1 MMLAIN
7 IPYALSQVVQL
18 VGAGLAAFLFFLLGE
33 KVSGSLQTGEAK
45 KRMSRY
51 SGEDQKSRQARRE
64 EEVAFGSEKH
74 RLRLAFAR
82 YHIRV
87 NGHERLA
94 LWVARI
100 SAGLVIALV
109 LMLVGLSPLF
119 SIAGFLGGLLLV
131 NGLQETAWIGVKAG
145 MEKEIPQFLNGFI
158 STIQVT
164 QDIPRAVDEEIEAL
178 DPKGPLAAWL
188 RHFVQACQ
196 ARGMEALPD
205 LEAEAFQLS
214 VSLGSVLFL
223 IRRLHETGGEEYRQ
237 AFAVAAANQSG
248 ILDARAQ
255 ARASGSGARGAVQ
268 IIVGMVVFVI
278 VVMVKSPTIAGTVA
292 QPLVQLVYAGLSLVM
307 CFGWGL
313 INKMID
319 DLI

>member
-1 MMLAIN
+1 MLAIN
-7 IPYALSQVVQL
+7 IPYSLSQVVQFI
-18 VGAGLAAFLFFLLGE
+18 GAGLAAFLFFILGE
-33 KVSGSLQTGEAK
+33 KMAGRWQTSEAK
-45 KRMSRY
+45 KRMDRY
-51 SGEDQKSRQARRE
+51 SGEDHRSQQTRHEQE
-64 EEVAFGSEKH
+64 IVFGSEKH
-74 RLRLAFAR
+74 RLRMAFAH

-87 NGHERLA
+87 DGHEKLA
-94 LWVARI
+94 LWVARL

-109 LMLVGLSPLF
+109 LQLVGLTPLF
-119 SIAGFLGGLLLV
+119 SIIGFLGGLLLV
-131 NGLQETAWIGVKAG
+131 NGLQETSWIGVKAE

-164 QDIPRAVDEEIEAL
+164 RDIPRAVDEEIEAL
-178 DPKGPLAAWL
+178 DQKGPLAGWL
-188 RHFVQACQ
+188 KHFVQACQ
-196 ARGMEALPD
+196 SRGMEALPD

-223 IRRLHETGGEEYRQ
+223 IRRLSETGGEEYRQ
-237 AFAVAAANQSG
+237 AFAVAAANQGG

-268 IIVGMVVFVI
+268 IIVAMVVFVI
-278 VVMVKSPTIAGTVA
+278 VVMVKSPTIANTVA
-292 QPLVQLVYAGLSLVM
+292 QPLVQLVYVGLSLLM